1 MTTTTPPSRPITKDD
16 LQAKFSELQGSA
28 GEQVDQAQ
36 SAVALA
42 AVATVGALIVAAF
55 VLGRRRGRKKQTVV
69 EIRRV

>member
-1 MTTTTPPSRPITKDD
+1 MSSSTAPSRPITKED
-16 LQAKFSELQGSA
+16 LQAKFAELQGSA

-55 VLGRRRGRKKQTVV
+55 LLGRRRGRKKQTVV

>member
-1 MTTTTPPSRPITKDD
+1 MSTTTKPSGPITKDD
-16 LQAKFSELQGSA
+16 LQAKFAELQGSA

-42 AVATVGALIVAAF
+42 AVAAVGALVVAAF

>member
-1 MTTTTPPSRPITKDD
+1 VSSSTAPSRPITKED
-16 LQAKFSELQGSA
+16 LQAKFAELQGSA

-55 VLGRRRGRKKQTVV
+55 LLGRRRGRKKQTVV